1 MELVEK
7 FLSENWQYITLVIG
21 AGFVI
26 FGFICNKIRLPKLLT
41 RNPDAKY
48 SFGLRVVYILLGV
61 GSLLYSLS
69 YILGW
74 K

>member
-1 MELVEK
+1 MEHIEG
-7 FLSENWQYITLVIG
+7 FLRNNSQYIWLVIG

-26 FGFICNKIRLPKLLT
+26 FGFICNKIRLPKFLT

-69 YILGW
+69 YILAW

>member
-1 MELVEK
+1 MELVER

-21 AGFVI
+21 AGFVV
-26 FGFICNKIRLPKLLT
+26 FGFICNKIKMPRFLT

-69 YILGW
+69 YILDW

>member
-1 MELVEK
+1 MELVER
-7 FLSENWQYITLVIG
+7 FLSENWQYVTLVIG
-21 AGFVI
+21 AGLVI
-26 FGFICNKIRLPKLLT
+26 FGFICNKIKLPKFLT

-69 YILGW
+69 YILDW